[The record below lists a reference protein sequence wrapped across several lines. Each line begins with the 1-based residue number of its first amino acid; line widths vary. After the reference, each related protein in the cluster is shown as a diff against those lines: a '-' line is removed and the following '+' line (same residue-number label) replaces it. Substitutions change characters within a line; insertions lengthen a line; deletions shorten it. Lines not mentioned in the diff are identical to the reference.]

1 MAPIPLSPALSHEEA
16 NKLLP
21 ADNLQGKNVLI
32 TGGASGISLAI
43 GTSFAEKGAYVT
55 LVDINEEAGK
65 QHAESLRA
73 RELKVQF
80 IKADVR
86 SWQSQ
91 VEAFKAAVKF
101 HPDETL
107 DIVVAG
113 AGTFSE
119 TFVAPDE
126 PGITSLDETPP
137 EPPTIAWE
145 TNSIGLSFTAKLAQ
159 LYFEFTQ
166 KPASSEPKSLLL
178 IASLA
183 AYFDIPL
190 MSAYTSS
197 KYGARG
203 LFRSIRPIFASRG
216 HRVNLMAPWIIP
228 TSMTVEWMKMFR
240 AVGAPE
246 GHVDQAVTSALRC
259 ASGKNVNG
267 RAFCIGPHR
276 VLDLEDDPEGWNAG
290 KAMHEFLNNDIVGW
304 PEQEKKMLDIMGF
317 SE

>member
-1 MAPIPLSPALSHEEA
+1 M
-16 NKLLP
+16 
-21 ADNLQGKNVLI
+21 
-32 TGGASGISLAI
+32 
-43 GTSFAEKGAYVT
+43 
-55 LVDINEEAGK
+55 
-65 QHAESLRA
+65 
-73 RELKVQF
+73 
-80 IKADVR
+80 
-86 SWQSQ
+86 
-91 VEAFKAAVKF
+91 EAFKAAVKF

-119 TFVAPDE
+119 TFVTPDE

-166 KPASSEPKSLLL
+166 KSASSEPKSLLL

-203 LFRSIRPIFASRG
+203 LFRSIRPIFAGRG

-228 TSMTVEWMKMFR
+228 TRMTVEWMKMFR

-246 GHVDQAVTSALRC
+246 GHVDQAVMSALRC
-259 ASGKNVNG
+259 ASDKNVNG
-267 RAFCIGPHR
+267 KAFFLLLGVPRQQNDLLLIDFHKVALFALVPTVCWISKTIRKAGTR
-276 VLDLEDDPEGWNAG
+276 VR
-290 KAMHEFLNNDIVGW
+290 
-304 PEQEKKMLDIMGF
+304 
-317 SE
+317 